1 MFNDS
6 PWLKPVWDSLKAG
19 LDSDRIPGALLLQSE
34 PGLAVGQLVE
44 CFSHALLCQNYSSEA
59 CGFCHSCQLVK
70 SQNHPD
76 LHWIKPEKEGKSIT
90 VDQIRAC
97 NRLAHESSQ
106 LNGYR
111 VFIIEP
117 ADMMNES
124 ASNALLKTLEE
135 PGEKCL
141 FLLVTHNQ
149 DRLLP
154 TIRSRCQQWVVTP
167 PSSEQA
173 VQWLSAQ
180 GATKIPP
187 YALKLNMGS
196 PVKTLEAV
204 NNGELEEYSSFE
216 KDLIEVFSSPVADVS
231 GCASYMAK
239 YPDKALNWAWYLLT
253 DAQKVQFGV
262 SEEDILPGAHKLQQQ
277 NYNGLYYSAKKLLE
291 LKAQVQA
298 FPGLNL
304 ELLSMNWLIE
314 SREGLCS

>member
-6 PWLKPVWDSLKAG
+6 PWLKPVWENLKAS
-19 LDSDRIPGALLLQSE
+19 LDSERIPGALLIQSE
-34 PGLAVGQLVE
+34 PGLAVEQLVE
-44 CFSHALLCQNYSSEA
+44 CFSHALLCQNYTSEA
-59 CGFCHSCQLVK
+59 CGFCHSCQLTQSK
-70 SQNHPD
+70 SHPD

-90 VDQIRAC
+90 VDQIRAS

-149 DRLLP
+149 ERLLP
-154 TIRSRCQQWVVTP
+154 TIRSRCQQWVITP
-167 PSSEQA
+167 PSTEQA
-173 VQWLSAQ
+173 MNWLSAQ
-180 GATKIPP
+180 GVAQIPP

-196 PVKTLEAV
+196 PMKTLEAI
-204 NNGELEEYSSFE
+204 NNGELEEYSNFE
-216 KDLIEVFSSPVADVS
+216 RDLIEAISSPVADIS
-231 GCASYMAK
+231 RCSSYMAK
-239 YPDKALNWAWYLLT
+239 NPDKALNWAWYLLT
-253 DAQKVQFGV
+253 DAQKSQFGV
-262 SEEDILPGAHKLQQQ
+262 NEEDILPGAYKLQQK
-277 NYNGLYYSAKKLLE
+277 NYDGLYSSAKKLVE
-291 LKAQVQA
+291 LKTQVQA

-314 SREGLCS
+314 SREALCS